1 MPEDKARA
9 VIAAAEDALFSA
21 DKKAARS
28 ALGAVADALASGSP
42 AALNSA
48 YDAVVAA
55 AQTADAEKVA
65 TLEKAGLEAA
75 LSVDKLQA
83 VGTATKLVP
92 FASPKVVDAA
102 LKAGDAV
109 APDLVAQAKGAATA
123 AAGGAAVLAAA
134 AVASTTLKSDDELE
148 ISSAPRRGKMKM
160 PEGRFSSIGARANT
174 QKKGTVKYSAS
185 KAKGKAGAKKK

>member
-28 ALGAVADALASGSP
+28 ALGAVADALVSGSP

-185 KAKGKAGAKKK
+185 KAKAKAGAKKK

>member
-1 MPEDKARA
+1 M
-9 VIAAAEDALFSA
+9 S
-21 DKKAARS
+21 
-28 ALGAVADALASGSP
+28 
-42 AALNSA
+42 
-48 YDAVVAA
+48 
-55 AQTADAEKVA
+55 Q
-65 TLEKAGLEAA
+65 
-75 LSVDKLQA
+75 LQA

-134 AVASTTLKSDDELE
+134 AVATTLKSDGDDELK